1 MINPEQKTALLTLG
15 RLPKALD
22 VARALA
28 GAGYRVIVAEPFAWH
43 LCRVSRSVSR
53 SYQTPAPNDGP
64 DRYRQALLDI
74 IEREQVDLVVPVSE
88 EAMHVVLL
96 APALPARTR
105 LLASRA
111 DLVRQLHDKQAFI
124 ALARENKLLV
134 PDTTR
139 LGTEQA
145 RQLIAREPVVIKPV
159 YSCAGNEIAFLAAGD
174 PLPAADPNRPLLV
187 QKRLDG
193 AHLST
198 QSLAH
203 RGRLLGSVTY
213 RGTLFS
219 GTVAAG
225 FEQAPNAAVDDW
237 VRTFVD
243 QTQYSGFIAF
253 DFICDERGRPHAIEC
268 NPRLTSGIHF
278 MEPSSLASAMLNPAS
293 ASEILLRPA
302 TKLHQ
307 FYTTL
312 TESQSAMFRPAKFK
326 PYLDM
331 MRSHR
336 DVTWDKND
344 PWPFLLMTPLSWP
357 ILSRA
362 ILRGI
367 SLGEAATQDI
377 ARLSAKH

>member
-22 VARALA
+22 LARALD

-43 LCRVSRSVSR
+43 LCRVSRTVSR
-53 SYQTPAPNDGP
+53 SYRTPAPNDNP

-74 IEREQVDLVVPVSE
+74 IEREQVDLLVPVSE

-105 LLASRA
+105 LLAGSA
-111 DLVRQLHDKQAFI
+111 DLVRQLHDKHAFI
-124 ALARENKLLV
+124 ALARENGLLV
-134 PDTTR
+134 PETAL
-139 LGTEQA
+139 LGTEPA
-145 RQLIAREPVVIKPV
+145 RRLIAREPVVMKPV
-159 YSCAGNEIAFLAAGD
+159 FSCAGNEIKFLAAGD
-174 PLPAADPNRPLLV
+174 PLPAADPNRPFLV
-187 QKRLDG
+187 QKQLPG

-225 FEQAPNAAVDDW
+225 FERAPNPAVDDW
-237 VRTFVD
+237 VKTFVT
-243 QTQYSGFIAF
+243 QTQYTGFIAF
-253 DFICDERGRPHAIEC
+253 DFICDDHGRPQAIEC
-268 NPRLTSGIHF
+268 NPRVTSGIHF
-278 MEPSSLASAMLNPAS
+278 MEPKSLAAAMLDPES
-293 ASEILLRPA
+293 ASEIELRPA
-302 TKLHQ
+302 TQLHQ

-312 TESQSAMFRPAKFK
+312 TESQSAMFRPRKFK
-326 PYLDM
+326 PYLNI
-331 MRSHR
+331 MRTHR
-336 DVTWDKND
+336 DVTWNKTD

-362 ILRGI
+362 ILRGV